1 MKQFEQTLLF
11 LLIFFDKIGKW
22 NVNVFQGDQKRE
34 KVKAKTIFTCR
45 WEEQVDGGQ
54 D

>member
-1 MKQFEQTLLF
+1 MCVEILNLCANFEE
-11 LLIFFDKIGKW
+11 K
-22 NVNVFQGDQKRE
+22 GDQKRE
-34 KVKAKTIFTCR
+34 KVRAKTIFKCR